1 MIYHVDLKYI
11 EFKNYSLRIKV
22 QFILFFNKFLNLIE
36 SRYWLTKL
44 KLTDLVWMLGKIRHL
59 IEFFKYLT
67 IVYINHDVS
76 FKKINK
82 INLSISFIDKFN
94 LQLIRILKYI
104 QRFSLVVWHKSEKF
118 LSCLMHYQDFSS
130 RKLFYQACFH

>member
-44 KLTDLVWMLGKIRHL
+44 KLTDLV
-59 IEFFKYLT
+59 
-67 IVYINHDVS
+67 
-76 FKKINK
+76 
-82 INLSISFIDKFN
+82 
-94 LQLIRILKYI
+94 
-104 QRFSLVVWHKSEKF
+104 
-118 LSCLMHYQDFSS
+118 
-130 RKLFYQACFH
+130 